1 MESFHRSNPIDSLK
15 SVLREKGTLF
25 LFSSYSFVFTNNIC
39 IFASLYTLRNIIM
52 AFESTFKAID
62 NTLHHDD
69 GCSTALDYVEQ
80 SSWVLFLKYFDDLE
94 KTREQ
99 AAELEEKTY
108 ERIIAGEYQWNEW
121 AMPLDEKGN
130 YDVKRALVGDD
141 LIEFVNQKLFPYLQN
156 FTEKYDVD
164 TIEYKVGIIFTNIK
178 NKISSGY
185 NLRDVIERV
194 DELKFQTAENRHEMT
209 QIYED
214 RLKQM
219 GNAGRNGGEYYT
231 PRPLIRTIVKSINP
245 QIGETVYDG
254 ACGSAGFLCE
264 AYTYMHEK
272 VTNASEEETLQT
284 KTFYG
289 KELKGLAY
297 IIAMMNMIL
306 HGVQSPNIIRTNT
319 LTENLSN
326 ITPSEQKNVILA
338 NPPFGGSE
346 REEVQQNFPIKSSET
361 AYMFMQ
367 HFMRMLKA
375 GGRAG
380 IVIKNTFLSNG
391 DAKLLR
397 KKLLEECN
405 LHTILDLPSGVFTG
419 AGVKTVVLFF
429 TKGEPTEKIWYY
441 QLDKHFTKTQPLTE
455 DDLADFLKLQQTKAD
470 SENSW
475 TLDVASLGED
485 YDLSV
490 KNPHKVEEVD
500 ERTPGEIFKS
510 LVKLE
515 DRAAELMEKLGW
527 TLWPEDE
534 DDGLFGEY
542 LSEDEE
548 EDEDSINYI
557 VNYRLTEEEKREYAE
572 LEKQVDELE
581 AKRVG
586 ASEEEQNRLRHKI
599 MELFAKMEDITDRYQ
614 KDVDSEEDEA

>member
-1 MESFHRSNPIDSLK
+1 
-15 SVLREKGTLF
+15 
-25 LFSSYSFVFTNNIC
+25 
-39 IFASLYTLRNIIM
+39 M

-94 KTREQ
+94 QTREQ
-99 AAELEEKTY
+99 AAELEEKPY
-108 ERIIAGEYQWNEW
+108 ERIISGEYRWNQW
-121 AMPLDEKGN
+121 AIPLDPTGK
-130 YDVKRALVGDD
+130 YDPKRALVGDD
-141 LIEFVNQKLFPYLQN
+141 LIDFVNGRLFPYLQD
-156 FTEKYDVD
+156 FTQRYAPD

-194 DELKFQTAENRHEMT
+194 DELRFQTAENRHEMT

-214 RLKQM
+214 RLRQM

-231 PRPLIRTIVKSINP
+231 PRPLIRTIVRSVNP

-264 AYTYMHEK
+264 AYTYMHER
-272 VTNASEEETLQT
+272 VTNAAEEETLQLR
-284 KTFYG
+284 TFYG

-306 HGVQSPNIIRTNT
+306 HGVQSPNIVRTNT

-326 ITPSEQKNVILA
+326 ITPSEQKTVVLA

-361 AYMFMQ
+361 AYMFLQ
-367 HFMRMLKA
+367 HFMRMMKA

-391 DAKLLR
+391 DARLLR

-429 TKGEPTEKIWYY
+429 TKGEPTERVWYY

-455 DDLADFLKLQQTKAD
+455 ADLADFLVLQKTKAD

-475 TLDVASLGED
+475 SIDVSSLGDD

-500 ERTPGEIFKS
+500 KRTPQEILQSIHNMQEESAQIINALRDLIK
-510 LVKLE
+510 E
-515 DRAAELMEKLGW
+515 EL
-527 TLWPEDE
+527 
-534 DDGLFGEY
+534 
-542 LSEDEE
+542 
-548 EDEDSINYI
+548 
-557 VNYRLTEEEKREYAE
+557 
-572 LEKQVDELE
+572 
-581 AKRVG
+581 
-586 ASEEEQNRLRHKI
+586 
-599 MELFAKMEDITDRYQ
+599 
-614 KDVDSEEDEA
+614 

>member
-1 MESFHRSNPIDSLK
+1 
-15 SVLREKGTLF
+15 
-25 LFSSYSFVFTNNIC
+25 
-39 IFASLYTLRNIIM
+39 M

-94 KTREQ
+94 NTREQ

-121 AMPLDEKGN
+121 AMPLDNEGN

-141 LIEFVNQKLFPYLQN
+141 LIEFVNQKLFPYLQH

-231 PRPLIRTIVKSINP
+231 PRPLIRTVVKSVNP

-264 AYTYMHEK
+264 AYTYMHDK

-297 IIAMMNMIL
+297 IIAMMNLIL

-500 ERTPGEIFKS
+500 ERTPGEIFNS

-515 DRAAELMEKLGW
+515 DRAAELMEELGW

-557 VNYRLTEEEKREYAE
+557 VKYRLTEEEKREYAE

>member
-1 MESFHRSNPIDSLK
+1 MYQSPGVHWWLLAFFVRR
-15 SVLREKGTLF
+15 VLF
-25 LFSSYSFVFTNNIC
+25 LFSGYSFVFTNNIC

-121 AMPLDEKGN
+121 AMPLDNEGN

-156 FTEKYDVD
+156 FTEKYNVD

-272 VTNASEEETLQT
+272 VANASEEETLQT

-500 ERTPGEIFKS
+500 ERTPGEIFNS

-515 DRAAELMEKLGW
+515 DRAAELMEELGW

-557 VNYRLTEEEKREYAE
+557 VKYRLTEEEKREYAE

-586 ASEEEQNRLRHKI
+586 ASEEAQNRLRHKI

>member
-1 MESFHRSNPIDSLK
+1 
-15 SVLREKGTLF
+15 
-25 LFSSYSFVFTNNIC
+25 
-39 IFASLYTLRNIIM
+39 M

-108 ERIIAGEYQWNEW
+108 ERIISGDYQWNQW
-121 AMPLDEKGN
+121 AMPLDMKGN
-130 YDVKRALVGDD
+130 YDVKKAMVGDD
-141 LIEFVNQKLFPYLQN
+141 LIDFVNQKLFPYLQD
-156 FTEKYDVD
+156 FTQKYEPD

-185 NLRDVIERV
+185 NLRDVIERI

-214 RLKQM
+214 RLRQM

-231 PRPLIRTIVKSINP
+231 PRPLIRTIVKSVNP
-245 QIGETVYDG
+245 KIGETVYDG

-264 AYTYMHEK
+264 AYSYMHDK
-272 VTNASEEETLQT
+272 VTNAAEEETLQLR
-284 KTFYG
+284 TFYG

-429 TKGEPTEKIWYY
+429 TKGEPTQKIWSDPDTREA
-441 QLDKHFTKTQPLTE
+441 LFE
-455 DDLADFLKLQQTKAD
+455 
-470 SENSW
+470 
-475 TLDVASLGED
+475 
-485 YDLSV
+485 
-490 KNPHKVEEVD
+490 
-500 ERTPGEIFKS
+500 
-510 LVKLE
+510 KLE
-515 DRAAELMEKLGW
+515 DAGYGKEVLKDIRKIIDAEKSDLLDVLEYIAYAITPIERWERAERINDYYESLTDAQKQFV
-527 TLWPEDE
+527 D
-534 DDGLFGEY
+534 Y
-542 LSEDEE
+542 LVRA
-548 EDEDSINYI
+548 YI
-557 VNYRLTEEEKREYAE
+557 RSG
-572 LEKQVDELE
+572 VDELS
-581 AKRVG
+581 KDK
-586 ASEEEQNRLRHKI
+586 LKTLL
-599 MELFAKMEDITDRYQ
+599 ELKFGSVPEGISALGGVPIARQTF
-614 KDVDSEEDEA
+614 KDFQHHLYA

>member
-1 MESFHRSNPIDSLK
+1 
-15 SVLREKGTLF
+15 
-25 LFSSYSFVFTNNIC
+25 
-39 IFASLYTLRNIIM
+39 M

-94 KTREQ
+94 NTREQ

-141 LIEFVNQKLFPYLQN
+141 LIEFVNHKLFPYLQN

-231 PRPLIRTIVKSINP
+231 PRPLIRTVVKSINP
-245 QIGETVYDG
+245 QIGEAVYDG

-441 QLDKHFTKTQPLTE
+441 QLDKHFTKTQPLAE
-455 DDLADFLKLQQTKAD
+455 NDLADFLKLQQTKAD

-500 ERTPGEIFKS
+500 ERTPAQILGSLWKLRDKS
-510 LVKLE
+510 NDVMFQIQADLWE
-515 DRAAELMEKLGW
+515 DDDDDLFGLPDEYD
-527 TLWPEDE
+527 DE
-534 DDGLFGEY
+534 DD
-542 LSEDEE
+542 D
-548 EDEDSINYI
+548 EDEDSIEYI
-557 VNYRLTEEEKREYAE
+557 VKHCLTEEERREYDELYKQATE
-572 LEKQVDELE
+572 LEDKM
-581 AKRVG
+581 VG
-586 ASEEEQNRLRHKI
+586 ASEEEQNRLRKGFR
-599 MELFAKMEDITDRYQ
+599 EKYAKMEEITDRYQ
-614 KDVDSEEDEA
+614 KDVNSEEDEA

>member
-1 MESFHRSNPIDSLK
+1 M

-25 LFSSYSFVFTNNIC
+25 YFRDIPLPLQILFV
-39 IFASLYTLRNIIM
+39 SLHHITLRNILM

-121 AMPLDEKGN
+121 AMPLDNEGN

-156 FTEKYDVD
+156 FTEKYNVD

-231 PRPLIRTIVKSINP
+231 PRPLIRTVVKSVTP

-272 VTNASEEETLQT
+272 VTNASEEETLQK

-455 DDLADFLKLQQTKAD
+455 DDLADFLNLQQTKAD

-475 TLDVASLGED
+475 TLDVSTLGDD

-557 VNYRLTEEEKREYAE
+557 VKYRLTEEEKREYAE

-581 AKRVG
+581 AKGVG

-614 KDVDSEEDEA
+614 KNVDSEEDEA

>member
-1 MESFHRSNPIDSLK
+1 
-15 SVLREKGTLF
+15 
-25 LFSSYSFVFTNNIC
+25 
-39 IFASLYTLRNIIM
+39 M

-94 KTREQ
+94 NTREQ

-121 AMPLDEKGN
+121 AMPLDNEGN

-141 LIEFVNQKLFPYLQN
+141 LIEFVNQKLFPYLQH

-214 RLKQM
+214 RLRQM

-231 PRPLIRTIVKSINP
+231 PRPLIRTVVKSVNP

-264 AYTYMHEK
+264 AYTYMHDK

-297 IIAMMNMIL
+297 IIAMMNLIL

-500 ERTPGEIFKS
+500 ERTPGEIFNS

-515 DRAAELMEKLGW
+515 DRAAELMEELGW

-557 VNYRLTEEEKREYAE
+557 VKYRLTEEEKREYAE

-599 MELFAKMEDITDRYQ
+599 MELFAKMEDITNRYQ
-614 KDVDSEEDEA
+614 TDVVDYEEDEA

>member
-1 MESFHRSNPIDSLK
+1 
-15 SVLREKGTLF
+15 
-25 LFSSYSFVFTNNIC
+25 
-39 IFASLYTLRNIIM
+39 M

-62 NTLHHDD
+62 NTLRHDD

-94 KTREQ
+94 LTREQ
-99 AAELEEKTY
+99 AAELEETHY
-108 ERIIAGEYQWNEW
+108 ERVIGGDYRWNKW
-121 AMPLDEKGN
+121 AMPLDATGR
-130 YDVKRALVGDD
+130 YDSKSALVGDD
-141 LIEFVNQKLFPYLQN
+141 LIEFVNQKLFPYLQS
-156 FTEKYDVD
+156 FTEKYEPD

-185 NLRDVIERV
+185 NLRDIIEHI
-194 DELKFQTAENRHEMT
+194 DELRFQTAENRHEMT

-214 RLKQM
+214 RLRQM

-231 PRPLIRTIVKSINP
+231 PRPLIRTIVKSVNP

-264 AYTYMHEK
+264 AYTYMHVK
-272 VTNASEEETLQT
+272 PGITSSEEATLQL

-326 ITPSEQKNVILA
+326 ITPTEQKNVILA

-346 REEVQQNFPIKSSET
+346 REEVQQNFPIRSSET

-429 TKGEPTEKIWYY
+429 TKGEPTQKIWYY

-455 DDLADFLKLQQTKAD
+455 EDLADFLSLQKTKAD

-475 TLDVASLGED
+475 SIDVSSLGED

-490 KNPHKVEEVD
+490 KNPNKVEEVD
-500 ERTPGEIFKS
+500 ERAIDEITQGIWALHNQS
-510 LVKLE
+510 
-515 DRAAELMEKLGW
+515 EKLM
-527 TLWPEDE
+527 LAIEHDIWPDDE
-534 DDGLFGEY
+534 DDLFGLPYEY
-542 LSEDEE
+542 DDEDK
-548 EDEDSINYI
+548 DEDSLEYI
-557 VNYRLTEEEKREYAE
+557 VKHRLTDEERHEYYELLKQANE
-572 LEKQVDELE
+572 LEDKM
-581 AKRVG
+581 VG
-586 ASEEEQNRLRHKI
+586 ASEEEQNRLRKGFR
-599 MELFAKMEDITDRYQ
+599 EKYAKMEDITNKYQ
-614 KDVDSEEDEA
+614 TDVVDYEEDEA